1 MSRPPSRAQLK
12 RDFANISVLFTFGF
26 DFDIDLKGRAFIVC
40 RTTGSFAK
48 AAWFS
53 STKKHSNTRQEIRLA
68 TSSAQIPSEF
78 SNPNLEVLLS
88 EQQIQTRI
96 KELGAEITRD
106 YAGRNPL
113 LIGVLKGACFFLSD
127 LLRAIDTRLGI
138 EFMAISSYGSSTRTS
153 GEVRILKDL
162 DVPVEGRDLIVVED
176 IVDTGLTL
184 SYLLA
189 NLKSRGAASV
199 KLVALLDKFERR
211 EREVDIDYLGFR
223 IPDHFVVGYGLDFAE
238 RYRNLP
244 FIAVL
249 KNPE

>member
-1 MSRPPSRAQLK
+1 
-12 RDFANISVLFTFGF
+12 LFLNPLYQT
-26 DFDIDLKGRAFIVC
+26 LSNR
-40 RTTGSFAK
+40 R
-48 AAWFS
+48 
-53 STKKHSNTRQEIRLA
+53 KKLA
-68 TSSAQIPSEF
+68 TSSAQINSEF
-78 SNPNLEVLLS
+78 SNPNLEILLS
-88 EQQIQTRI
+88 EEKIQSRI

-127 LLRAIDTRLGI
+127 LLRTIDTRLSI

-153 GEVRILKDL
+153 GEVRIMKDL
-162 DVPVEGRDLIVVED
+162 DVPIEGRDILVVED

-189 NLKSRGAASV
+189 NLESRGAASV
-199 KLVALLDKFERR
+199 KLAALLDKFERR
-211 EREVDIDYLGFR
+211 EKEVRIDYLGFQ
-223 IPDHFVVGYGLDFAE
+223 IPDEFVVGYGLDFAE

-249 KNPE
+249 KNPEA

>member
-1 MSRPPSRAQLK
+1 MA
-12 RDFANISVLFTFGF
+12 
-26 DFDIDLKGRAFIVC
+26 
-40 RTTGSFAK
+40 TT
-48 AAWFS
+48 
-53 STKKHSNTRQEIRLA
+53 
-68 TSSAQIPSEF
+68 SAQIQSEF
-78 SNPNLEVLLS
+78 HSPNLEVLIS
-88 EQQIQTRI
+88 EAKIDERI
-96 KELGAEITRD
+96 KELGAQITRD

-127 LLRAIDTRLGI
+127 LLRAVDIPLGI

-162 DVPVEGRDLIVVED
+162 DVPVENRHIIVVED

-199 KLVALLDKFERR
+199 KLVALLDKSERR
-211 EREVDIDYLGFR
+211 EREVTIDYLGFE

-249 KNPE
+249 KNPEAAQLGLPISNG

>member
-1 MSRPPSRAQLK
+1 LAIPSAPIQ
-12 RDFANISVLFTFGF
+12 
-26 DFDIDLKGRAFIVC
+26 
-40 RTTGSFAK
+40 
-48 AAWFS
+48 
-53 STKKHSNTRQEIRLA
+53 
-68 TSSAQIPSEF
+68 SEF

-88 EQQIQTRI
+88 EEQIRSRI
-96 KELGAEITRD
+96 KALGAEITRD

-127 LLRAIDTRLGI
+127 LLRAIDIRLSI
-138 EFMAISSYGSSTRTS
+138 EFIAISSYGSSTRTS

-162 DVPVEGRDLIVVED
+162 DVPIEGRDIIVVED

-199 KLVALLDKFERR
+199 KLVALLDKYDRR
-211 EREVDIDYLGFR
+211 EREVQIDYLGFQ

-249 KNPE
+249 KSPEQQ

>member
-1 MSRPPSRAQLK
+1 M
-12 RDFANISVLFTFGF
+12 N
-26 DFDIDLKGRAFIVC
+26 
-40 RTTGSFAK
+40 
-48 AAWFS
+48 
-53 STKKHSNTRQEIRLA
+53 LA

-88 EQQIQTRI
+88 QEQIDKRI

-106 YAGRNPL
+106 YAGLNPL

-153 GEVRILKDL
+153 GEVRIMKDL
-162 DVPVEGRDLIVVED
+162 DVPIEGRHILVVED

-199 KLVALLDKFERR
+199 KLAALLDKYERR
-211 EREVDIDYLGFR
+211 EKDVKIDYLGFP
-223 IPDHFVVGYGLDFAE
+223 IPDHFVVGYGLDYAE

-244 FIAVL
+244 FIANL
-249 KNPE
+249 RNPDES